1 MKLATAYIIILV
13 SLFTYGH
20 KHQQSNSRNVPEKA
34 EAVVVQKED
43 ARVEEVRAFF
53 FRYNSPLASYAKEFV
68 EEADRNGIDYK
79 ILPAIAGVESTFE
92 TNGNIYD
99 HNPFGYMCESGPCYF
114 DDYPSAIKRVAKTI
128 GNGNAYARFQ
138 ETGQIIELATVYNVV
153 SPEDWTFKLKYFM
166 ERI

>member
-1 MKLATAYIIILV
+1 
-13 SLFTYGH
+13 
-20 KHQQSNSRNVPEKA
+20 
-34 EAVVVQKED
+34 
-43 ARVEEVRAFF
+43 
-53 FRYNSPLASYAKEFV
+53 
-68 EEADRNGIDYK
+68 
-79 ILPAIAGVESTFE
+79 
-92 TNGNIYD
+92 
-99 HNPFGYMCESGPCYF
+99 MCESGPCYF